1 MENNLIYT
9 TRSRQDL
16 DDIWDYISFDLQN
29 LPSAERILNRIMDA
43 AEQLKL
49 FPESGALLSSVAP
62 LDHELYLDERFLV
75 SGKYLIFYHAFR
87 NDIYIDRVLYG
98 GRDYLRVCSGT
109 LCRKNKLFYCA
120 SRNVF
125 DRFISG
131 TAGNLH
137 FFGGATCIF
146 LRRAYNMLRFPLFTK
161 NLHFRCCPPKQCAM
175 LRKMASPRKR

>member
-1 MENNLIYT
+1 MNEIAKGRCSGETEKLYTPEEMRAHFRAKANGNNLIYT

-75 SGKYLIFYHAFR
+75 SGKYLIFIMLFGTIFILTASSTA
-87 NDIYIDRVLYG
+87 G
-98 GRDYLRVCSGT
+98 GIICGFCSGT
-109 LCRKNKLFYCA
+109 LCRKNKLFCRA

-146 LRRAYNMLRFPLFTK
+146 LRRAL
-161 NLHFRCCPPKQCAM
+161 
-175 LRKMASPRKR
+175 

>member
-1 MENNLIYT
+1 MKLQKDGALVRRKSFTLRKKWGRISAQEPMENNLIYT

-98 GRDYLRVCSGT
+98 GRDYLRV
-109 LCRKNKLFYCA
+109 LFRDA
-120 SRNVF
+120 
-125 DRFISG
+125 
-131 TAGNLH
+131 L
-137 FFGGATCIF
+137 
-146 LRRAYNMLRFPLFTK
+146 
-161 NLHFRCCPPKQCAM
+161 QEE
-175 LRKMASPRKR
+175 